1 MDANKVSTV
10 YQIYPKSF
18 QDSDGDGVGDLQ
30 GVISRLDYLSW
41 LGVEMIWLNPVYVSP
56 GYDNGYDVADYTRI
70 DPLFG
75 SMDDMD
81 ELIREAD
88 NRGIGIMMDIV
99 ANHTSHQHE
108 WFLQSERD
116 PEGAYGNFYIWRD
129 TPNEWS
135 SFFGGGTWTY
145 SPIRNQYYF
154 HAFAPEQPDLNWKN
168 EYVRKEMAEVLAFWV
183 ERGVTGFRFD
193 VIDLIGKD
201 VDRKQWLDFP
211 LMRRYLKDLVA
222 QVDTSSLLLV
232 GEAGGLTPDEILDL
246 QRDSSLDVVFNF
258 EVCALDEQGGQ
269 GKWKLAPF
277 EPSRLKTTLDTWQRA
292 FAMEGR
298 NSLFWN
304 NHDQPRVISR
314 WYDDDERAAKMLAV
328 LLYGLKGIPFLYQG
342 EEVGMTN
349 GLIAP
354 EDYQDIETL
363 NYLKAGG
370 TLDAV
375 RMKGRDHARIPM
387 LWGEGTDS
395 FSTGTPWLQSA
406 HNEAGRNVATMCT
419 DETSLLYLYRELI
432 ALRRTNQLLRDGAYE
447 LVPTEERLYVYR
459 RIIDG
464 EPPLLVVANL
474 SQDTLPLPSG
484 CGERLIST
492 EKDEAPMLRPFE
504 AFICYNF

>member
-10 YQIYPKSF
+10 YQVYPKSF

-81 ELIREAD
+81 ELIREAND
-88 NRGIGIMMDIV
+88 RGIGIMMDIV

-116 PEGAYGNFYIWRD
+116 PEGTYGNFYIWRD
-129 TPNEWS
+129 IPNEWS

-145 SPIRNQYYF
+145 SPIRGQYYF
-154 HAFAPEQPDLNWKN
+154 HAFAPEQPDLNWGN
-168 EYVRKEMAEVLAFWV
+168 EHVRKEMAAVLAFWV

-258 EVCALDEQGGQ
+258 EVCALDEQVGQ

-292 FAMEGR
+292 FAVEGR

-349 GLIAP
+349 GMIAT

-363 NYLKAGG
+363 NYLRTGG
-370 TLDAV
+370 MLDAV

-387 LWGEGTDS
+387 AWGEGTDS
-395 FSTGTPWLQSA
+395 FSTGTPWLRSA
-406 HNEAGRNVATMCT
+406 HDEAGRDVATMRS
-419 DETSLLYLYRELI
+419 DETSLLHLYRELI
-432 ALRRTNQLLRDGAYE
+432 TLRRTNRLLQDGAYE

-474 SQDTLPLPSG
+474 SKDTLPLPSG
-484 CGERLIST
+484 CGERLVST
-492 EKDEAPMLRPFE
+492 EQVEAPMLRPYE